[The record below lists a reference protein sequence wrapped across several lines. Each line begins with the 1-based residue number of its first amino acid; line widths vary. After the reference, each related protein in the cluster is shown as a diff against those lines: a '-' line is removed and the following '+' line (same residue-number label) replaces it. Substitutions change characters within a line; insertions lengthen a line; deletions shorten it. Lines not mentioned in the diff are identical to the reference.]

1 MLHGRPAFRQPLQPV
16 WRALLVVLPL
26 LRRAAMAQLLSEW
39 GDLVEML
46 CNALQQQTGLAWA
59 AIGCLERV
67 VSTMGAQVT
76 CCTMTYLSAT
86 GSMCA
91 VVEQNLH
98 ALTGRLTT

>member
-1 MLHGRPAFRQPLQPV
+1 MLHGRLAFRQPLQPV

-46 CNALQQQTGLAWA
+46 CNALQQQTGLSWA
-59 AIGCLERV
+59 AIGCLERI
-67 VSTMGAQVT
+67 VSTIGAKVS
-76 CCTMTYLSAT
+76 CCTMTHLSAT

-91 VVEQNLH
+91 VWSRLFH
-98 ALTGRLTT
+98 ALKTRLTT

>member
-1 MLHGRPAFRQPLQPV
+1 MLHGRPAFQQPLQPV

-59 AIGCLERV
+59 AIGCLERI
-67 VSTMGAQVT
+67 VSTMGAQVS
-76 CCTMTYLSAT
+76 CCIAICSVPQGQCVQVGA
-86 GSMCA
+86 GSCMPL
-91 VVEQNLH
+91 Q
-98 ALTGRLTT
+98 RLTT